1 MYLQQ
6 LSTPIGELKGV
17 GPAIGK
23 AFLHLGVSTY
33 GQLLSHTP
41 RGYENRK
48 DPRPLVDMYQAH
60 QGYCIVET
68 VSQSY
73 FGSGRKRTLKVLI
86 RDESSPA
93 ALLCF
98 GRNFLDRLLVPGRKF
113 HLYGTFTVHRGELQC
128 SQFDLEPFKE
138 DESPKKFGSILP
150 VYPLSEGL
158 SQNTIRSA
166 VKRAYGEAGKYLSDP
181 LPAELLTRYG
191 LLPHT
196 MAIWHVHFP
205 SSPQQA
211 TLALKSLA
219 YYELFYLQL
228 TMARRVRDRKQQMAE
243 STSEAR
249 KISLRGPDCLASRL
263 IASLPFDLTTDQI
276 GALSSIE
283 QDLQQPYP
291 MMRLLQG
298 DVGSGKT
305 LTGFI
310 SMLGVI
316 QAGRQCAFMAPTEL
330 LAKQHHTTATLYL
343 EPLGIRTALLTGSVS
358 TPERQRIVEELS
370 RGQIDLLIGTHAL
383 FSQDVTFKDLGYVII
398 DEQQRFGVSQRL
410 SLSRKGRAVHQ
421 LLMTATPIPRTLALT
436 VFGDLD
442 ISTIKT
448 MPPGRKSVITHLA
461 SIQNSHKVYKAVEV
475 EFTRGHQAYFVYPKI
490 EATAESQ
497 LKDVQSMY
505 EYLSTSVYAGYRGE
519 LIHSRIP
526 ESRKIEI
533 MEDFRGHRLDYL
545 VSTSVVEVGVDV
557 KNATCMVIEHAERFG
572 LSALHQL
579 RGRVGRSDLQSYAF
593 LIYSDDLAEDAKRR
607 LKVMKRTTDGFE
619 IAEEDLIIRGPGE
632 IQGRR
637 QSGYLPLSFADLV
650 RDVSLLS
657 QAKEDAA
664 RLLEEDPELMAPE
677 HRMVS
682 EILEHY
688 PLFQDDYIE

>member
-23 AFLHLGVSTY
+23 AFLQLGISTY
-33 GQLLSHTP
+33 GQLLSHIP

-48 DPRPLVDMYQAH
+48 DPQPLIDMYQTH

-68 VSQSY
+68 VGQSY
-73 FGSGRKRTLKVLI
+73 FGSGRKRTLKVI
-86 RDESSPA
+86 IKDESSPA

-98 GRNFLDRLLVPGRKF
+98 GRNFLDRLLAPGRKF
-113 HLYGTFTVHRGELQC
+113 HLYGTFSVHRGELQC
-128 SQFDLEPFKE
+128 SQFEVEPFIE
-138 DESPKKFGSILP
+138 DENPKKFGRILP
-150 VYPLSEGL
+150 IYPLTEGL
-158 SQNTIRSA
+158 TQNTIR
-166 VKRAYGEAGKYLSDP
+166 KTIRIAYGQAGKYLSEP
-181 LPAELLTRYG
+181 LPPELLQRHE
-191 LLPHT
+191 LLPHPQ
-196 MAIWHVHFP
+196 AIWEVHFP

-211 TLALKSLA
+211 TIALKSLA

-228 TMARRVRDRKQQMAE
+228 TMARRVRERKRQMAE
-243 STSEAR
+243 SAAAGQEVRITT
-249 KISLRGPDCLASRL
+249 PDCLASRL
-263 IASLPFDLTTDQI
+263 ISSLPFDLTTDQMS
-276 GALSSIE
+276 ALSAIE
-283 QDLQQPYP
+283 RDLQQTYP

-310 SMLGVI
+310 SMLGI
-316 QAGRQCAFMAPTEL
+316 IETGRQCAFMAPTEL

-358 TPERQRIVEELS
+358 QAERQPILQRLAA
-370 RGQIDLLIGTHAL
+370 GQIDLLIGTHAL
-383 FSQDVTFKDLGYVII
+383 FSEDVTFKDLGYVII

-410 SLSRKGRAVHQ
+410 SLSRKGKAVHQ

-505 EYLSTSVYAGYRGE
+505 EYLSGTVYSGYRGE

-533 MEDFRGHRLDYL
+533 MQEFREHRLDYL

-593 LIYSDDLAEDAKRR
+593 LIYSEELAEDAKRR

-650 RDVSLLS
+650 RDVALLG

-664 RLLEEDPELMAPE
+664 RLLDSDPLLTAPE
-677 HRMVS
+677 HHMVA
-682 EILEHY
+682 EILERY